1 MSVKSEGRSD
11 PVRGR
16 VLRTPPLS
24 SAQVE
29 RFLEHVGAGLTRQE
43 AAVRVQEEWDSGAHG
58 DELCRA
64 TASRFRRLYFAD
76 PVFAQRYDEALESD
90 DGSDETVER
99 RKRLNALERL
109 RAIERAFDEYMLR
122 ALEPERGRSGSSN
135 RALLNVLT
143 LISPTFKPFLEAR
156 VRHVHSGAVGLY
168 AQPTLDTSKLSIEE
182 QRELIEIER
191 RRMVLIEKARPQDT
205 AMAPTEL
212 QDAAEVIDGVAVEL
226 PALGP
231 GV

>member
-1 MSVKSEGRSD
+1 MRA
-11 PVRGR
+11 R

-24 SAQVE
+24 PAQVE

-43 AAVRVQEEWDSGAHG
+43 AADRVQAEWDSGEHG
-58 DELCRA
+58 EELCRA

-90 DGSDETVER
+90 DGSDETVEK

-122 ALEPERGRSGSSN
+122 ALDPERGRSGSSN

-156 VRHVHSGAVGLY
+156 VRHVHTGAVGLY
-168 AQPTLDTSKLSIEE
+168 AQPTLDTSKLTLEE

-191 RRMVLIEKARPQDT
+191 RRLVLIEKARPADA

-212 QDAAEVIDGVAVEL
+212 RDPAEVIDGEAVEL